1 MQEIGDTGNA
11 IDLEIF
17 SQDSQDLRDVRDVRQ
32 FYRIPS
38 EAIRTIS
45 KKATNRSETE
55 TQTEAA
61 VCPWNERTRVSAARS
76 IAEDRETSDRHRW
89 QVRLDLQAEKTAA
102 ERSRF
107 EVDEDEAREEDR
119 ERARGRRRD
128 GKRNVEG
135 EPRGSELSRAISF
148 AERSSFGSANAA
160 VPRRNRKLRLGF
172 HLRCCA
178 ESWCAPWRNSP

>member
-1 MQEIGDTGNA
+1 MQEVGDAGNA
-11 IDLEIF
+11 IDLGIF
-17 SQDSQDLRDVRDVRQ
+17 SQDSQDLRDVRDVRDVCQ

-55 TQTEAA
+55 AQTEAA

-89 QVRLDLQAEKTAA
+89 QVRLDLQAEKMAA

-119 ERARGRRRD
+119 ERA
-128 GKRNVEG
+128 
-135 EPRGSELSRAISF
+135 
-148 AERSSFGSANAA
+148 
-160 VPRRNRKLRLGF
+160 
-172 HLRCCA
+172 
-178 ESWCAPWRNSP
+178 

>member
-1 MQEIGDTGNA
+1 METPETQLTSKYSREIIETHVSS
-11 IDLEIF
+11 IE
-17 SQDSQDLRDVRDVRQ
+17 S
-32 FYRIPS
+32 YP
-38 EAIRTIS
+38 IRTIS
-45 KKATNRSETE
+45 KKKISETE
-55 TQTEAA
+55 ARTEAA
-61 VCPWNERTRVSAARS
+61 VCPWNERRRVSAARS
-76 IAEDRETSDRHRW
+76 IAQDRETSDRHRW
-89 QVRLDLQAEKTAA
+89 QVRLDLRAEKTAA

-107 EVDEDEAREEDR
+107 EVDEDEAGEEDR
-119 ERARGRRRD
+119 EGARGRKRE